1 MANAIAKKKGGRTT
15 QTVKIPL
22 PTLIEEKERL
32 WHRVLKEE
40 KRKRGGLQAW
50 IDTVSWWEI
59 DNSAGMGTS
68 GMDKFGSII
77 DRMNMKL

>member
-40 KRKRGGLQAW
+40 KRKRGGLQA
-50 IDTVSWWEI
+50 
-59 DNSAGMGTS
+59 
-68 GMDKFGSII
+68 
-77 DRMNMKL
+77 